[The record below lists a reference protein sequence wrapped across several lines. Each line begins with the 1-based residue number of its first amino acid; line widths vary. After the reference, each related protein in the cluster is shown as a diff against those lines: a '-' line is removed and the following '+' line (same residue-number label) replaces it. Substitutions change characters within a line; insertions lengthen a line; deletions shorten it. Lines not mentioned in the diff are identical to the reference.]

1 MDALR
6 YMCMGLPMDLRDCYI
21 SKQKLI
27 NTKETILDRIKPDTN
42 IDDLLNM
49 NEGGAFGLGAFRL

>member
-1 MDALR
+1 
-6 YMCMGLPMDLRDCYI
+6 MGLPMDLRDCYI
-21 SKQKLI
+21 SKQKII